1 MRTPRQSSSPF
12 AGRGCKMGI
21 SVKVMVWINAPKAGI
36 VGFTIFPGKPENSG
50 KIPVNWESKNLGK
63 STPLHPTSNWF
74 RLVPKQ
80 VGTYSTMRKYI
91 WDLFHTTNIALGP
104 IPPLQYFKWD
114 LFHLCNIS
122 SGTYSTFSIFQ
133 VGPIPQSQKSFWD
146 LFHSLNF
153 FFKHHGWNRSQLE
166 VEKVPII
173 LGPIPP
179 PIGTYSTLKLCGT
192 NSKLNKKWDLFHR
205 FNWDLVHL

>member
-1 MRTPRQSSSPF
+1 MNECSKSWNCRVYNFP
-12 AGRGCKMGI
+12 G
-21 SVKVMVWINAPKAGI
+21 N
-36 VGFTIFPGKPENSG
+36 FPGKPENSG
-50 KIPVNWESKNLGK
+50 KIPVSRESTNLGK
-63 STPLHPTSNWF
+63 STPLHPTSFDSALSQNKLEPIPPCANTF
-74 RLVPKQ
+74 
-80 VGTYSTMRKYI
+80 GTYSTLLI
-91 WDLFHTTNIALGP
+91 LD
-104 IPPLQYFKWD
+104 WD

-192 NSKLNKKWDLFHR
+192 NSTLKKSGTYST
-205 FNWDLVHL
+205 VSIGT

>member
-1 MRTPRQSSSPF
+1 
-12 AGRGCKMGI
+12 
-21 SVKVMVWINAPKAGI
+21 
-36 VGFTIFPGKPENSG
+36 
-50 KIPVNWESKNLGK
+50 
-63 STPLHPTSNWF
+63 
-74 RLVPKQ
+74 
-80 VGTYSTMRKYI
+80 MRKYI
-91 WDLFHTTNIALGP
+91 WDLFHTANIALGP

-153 FFKHHGWNRSQLE
+153 FFKHHRWNRSQLE

-173 LGPIPP
+173 LEPIPP

-192 NSKLNKKWDLFHR
+192 NSTIRKKWDLFHSQINFR
-205 FNWDLVHL
+205 TNSALSQNMLGPIPPCVNTFGTYSTL